1 MFVPSAQNYSSNCA
15 FPFSFLNRLEC
26 PVPMLCFFRRNS
38 SLHDTQQLSRTLNHV
53 FTHALRLSF
62 LFPYLFLFSFFL
74 LFNFPFFFAFFF
86 FVHNLSIRLP
96 THFYKYLSLVTYL
109 LLYIIL
115 YLCTYLSILYTHG
128 IVQILRELG

>member
-1 MFVPSAQNYSSNCA
+1 LFVPSAQNYSSNCA

-26 PVPMLCFFRRNS
+26 PVPMLYFFRRNS

-62 LFPYLFLFSFFL
+62 LFPYLFLFSFVL
-74 LFNFPFFFAFFF
+74 LFNFPFFSLFSFSYIIF
-86 FVHNLSIRLP
+86 LSVYLP
-96 THFYKYLSLVTYL
+96 IFINISPLSPIFC
-109 LLYIIL
+109 LYIIL